1 VILRGF
7 NRNGTARFDF
17 ELAQSFNP
25 GSVRLSA
32 SANASDLARYVVDAS
47 LQQIDLLPWQAQSLD
62 VTVQ

>member
-1 VILRGF
+1 MLLSG
-7 NRNGTARFDF
+7 
-17 ELAQSFNP
+17 
-25 GSVRLSA
+25 VRLSA